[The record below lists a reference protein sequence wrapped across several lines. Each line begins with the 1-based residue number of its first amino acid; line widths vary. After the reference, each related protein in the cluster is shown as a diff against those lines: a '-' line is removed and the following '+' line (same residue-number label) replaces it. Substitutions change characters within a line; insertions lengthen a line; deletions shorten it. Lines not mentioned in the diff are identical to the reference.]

1 MIKIIIVDD
10 HAIVREGLKQ
20 IVRQTDDMEVVAE
33 AENGSDMLKILQEK
47 TFDIVLLDISIPG
60 RNGIDYLK
68 DVKQLKPDLPVLILS
83 MHPEEQFAMRAL
95 TAGAAGYLTKKSA
108 SRELIAA
115 IRKVADG
122 RKYVS
127 PEFADKILME
137 LDKDAEKPPYKRLS
151 NREFEVM
158 RRIASGETISEIA
171 EGLNLSV
178 QTISTYRSRILDKM
192 NLKTSAEL
200 TYYAIKNGLVE

>member
-1 MIKIIIVDD
+1 MIKIMIVDD

-151 NREFEVM
+151 DREFEVM

>member
-1 MIKIIIVDD
+1 MIKIMIVDD

>member
-1 MIKIIIVDD
+1 MIKIMIVDD

-158 RRIASGETISEIA
+158 RGIASGKTISEIA

>member
-1 MIKIIIVDD
+1 MIKIMIVDD

-20 IVRQTDDMEVVAE
+20 IVRQTNDMEVVAE